1 MKNKSIKYNKKNKK
15 NKTLK
20 GGGPR
25 MSMSKKPTAEE
36 VTYAKAEL
44 VTTPDMKALAFLSP
58 KASAKIIGNY
68 YPTAVAYKKP
78 QKKGGSKDGDNPL
91 NLPPPPT
98 HMPISLPERPNYNR
112 GAEYITINN
121 KPLSE
126 EVLDELENILR
137 FKVRQSFEFLKDAN
151 TKPGSVS
158 NRQINVIRMAINNV
172 NNKRKKEVKDL
183 EMSILANAKNAD
195 EMISAKKTAAKMIR
209 DRDTLAKLPPIPTT
223 SIPKPKLTQ
232 EELDELLFDE
242 FDKKGGKKKKKRRTL
257 KKRGGNEEDERNH
270 GYVKFEN
277 IYDNSC
283 PICGDNLKDGIV
295 NYGTVYQLPC
305 GHQFHNN
312 CLLSYCNHKRI
323 ELDNEYILYNGI
335 ENVWRRPRVKYSC
348 PLCRKKN
355 ISEDDQCI
363 TFDALYD
370 HYLWEGDQYRNTE
383 YTGIPTE
390 DINQQPSCCTISGGK
405 ISSK

>member
-1 MKNKSIKYNKKNKK
+1 MKNKSIKCNKKNKK

-20 GGGPR
+20 GSGPR

-91 NLPPPPT
+91 KLPPPPT

-126 EVLDELENILR
+126 EVLDEMENILR
-137 FKVRQSFEFLKDAN
+137 FKIRQSFEFLKDPN

-158 NRQINVIRMAINNV
+158 NRQLNVIQMAINNV
-172 NNKRKKEVKDL
+172 NNKRKQEVKRL

-209 DRDTLAKLPPIPTT
+209 DRDMQKTIAKLPSVPTT
-223 SIPKPKLTQ
+223 TIPKPKNSLTQ
-232 EELDELLFDE
+232 DELDELLFDE
-242 FDKKGGKKKKKRRTL
+242 FDDKKGGKKKKKKRTL
-257 KKRGGNEEDERNH
+257 KKRGGNEEDEMTYGR
-270 GYVKFEN
+270 YVKFEN
-277 IYDNSC
+277 IY
-283 PICGDNLKDGIV
+283 
-295 NYGTVYQLPC
+295 
-305 GHQFHNN
+305 
-312 CLLSYCNHKRI
+312 NH
-323 ELDNEYILYNGI
+323 
-335 ENVWRRPRVKYSC
+335 SC

-355 ISEDDQCI
+355 TSEDDQCI

-370 HYLWEGDQYRNTE
+370 QYMCDGAQYRKTE

-390 DINQQPSCCTISGGK
+390 DINPQTSCCTISGGK